1 MKEKFNME
9 NKHLRENP
17 YSVPEGYF
25 NNLQD
30 TISERV
36 ASGKRGSSFWSVA
49 RPQLALVTSFAIIF
63 LIAYATINIFSPGK
77 ADETLIVTE
86 TDPVEGLYIKT
97 SFVDFYDSTADSLY
111 AEEEKEIDPEEI
123 IDYLSTNTGL
133 IYLASI
139 D

>member
-36 ASGKRGSSFWSVA
+36 ASGKRGSSFWSIA

-63 LIAYATINIFSPGK
+63 LVAYATINIFSPGN
-77 ADETLIVTE
+77 AEETIVVSE
-86 TDPVEGLYIKT
+86 SDPVEGLHIKT

-111 AEEEKEIDPEEI
+111 TDEEKEVDPEEI
-123 IDYLSTNTGL
+123 VDYLSTNTGL

>member
-36 ASGKRGSSFWSVA
+36 ASHVSG
-49 RPQLALVTSFAIIF
+49 VTA
-63 LIAYATINIFSPGK
+63 
-77 ADETLIVTE
+77 
-86 TDPVEGLYIKT
+86 
-97 SFVDFYDSTADSLY
+97 
-111 AEEEKEIDPEEI
+111 
-123 IDYLSTNTGL
+123 
-133 IYLASI
+133 
-139 D
+139 

>member
-86 TDPVEGLYIKT
+86 TDPAEGLYIKT

-123 IDYLSTNTGL
+123 MDYLSTNTGL

>member
-86 TDPVEGLYIKT
+86 TDPVEGLYK
-97 SFVDFYDSTADSLY
+97 DQLC
-111 AEEEKEIDPEEI
+111 
-123 IDYLSTNTGL
+123 
-133 IYLASI
+133 
-139 D
+139 

>member
-63 LIAYATINIFSPGK
+63 LVAYATINIFSPGN
-77 ADETLIVTE
+77 AEETIVVSE
-86 TDPVEGLYIKT
+86 SDPVEGLHIKT

-111 AEEEKEIDPEEI
+111 TDEEKEVDPEEI
-123 IDYLSTNTGL
+123 VDYLSTNTGL

>member
-77 ADETLIVTE
+77 ADETLIATE
-86 TDPVEGLYIKT
+86 TVPVERLYIKT

-123 IDYLSTNTGL
+123 MDYLSTNTGL